1 MFGTDY
7 MKHQCLGLVRPGQ
20 NGQKKNHNDALNR
33 WLLPDRLSALQWC
46 RERNAKGVKG
56 VFGIEGSYSRDA
68 SQAMRATRAYI
79 SAATMIAEKG
89 LKGSLAVK
97 LSTIGVAFDR
107 QLCRRNLRRICEAG
121 TRRKV
126 GVEMDMEGKSLVD
139 FYIQSAVESAAEAC
153 PVTLALQAYLD
164 RTPEDLDRVLDNGIR
179 VRLVK
184 GAYVGDTDDFKEI
197 QRRLKSL
204 AMRLSATGLPF
215 SVGTHDPEVIYWART
230 ELAGKKSSL
239 GFGFLKGMSDE
250 TKMGLVRDDWAV
262 AEYVPFGRQG
272 DAYISRRLRYLRML
286 ERIGRSP
293 AP

>member
-1 MFGTDY
+1 VNEVAERRLM
-7 MKHQCLGLVRPGQ
+7 LE
-20 NGQKKNHNDALNR
+20 NHNDTLNR
-33 WLLPDRLSALQWC
+33 WLLPDKLSALQWC

-56 VFGIEGSYSRDA
+56 VLDIEGSYSRDA
-68 SQAMRATRAYI
+68 SQAMRATRTYI
-79 SAATMIAEKG
+79 SAAAMIAEKG
-89 LKGSLAVK
+89 LKASLAVK

-107 QLCRRNLRRICEAG
+107 RLCRRNLRSICEEG
-121 TRRKV
+121 VRREV
-126 GVEMDMEGKSLVD
+126 GIEMDMEGKSLVD
-139 FYIQSAVESAAEAC
+139 FYIQSAMGSAAEGC

-184 GAYVGDTDDFKEI
+184 GAYLGDTEDFKEI

-204 AMRLSATGLPF
+204 ALRLSAAGVPF
-215 SVGTHDPEVIYWART
+215 SIGTHDPEVVNWART
-230 ELAGKKSSL
+230 DLADEKSSL
-239 GFGFLKGMSDE
+239 EFGFLKGMSDE
-250 TKMGLVRDDWAV
+250 TKMGLVSHGWAV

-286 ERIGRSP
+286 ARIGRSP